1 MSDANHIGQPPAAED
16 ASHDV
21 AHEGPIR
28 TPKQLIV
35 TVIAAFVVP
44 IVIIILLVNFVDFG
58 ARTGAGTDALDP
70 EAVARRIQPVG
81 TIELQDSSAPAA
93 AKTGEQMY
101 QAVCSAC
108 HATGTIGAPK
118 LGDTEAWAPRIKTG
132 YDALLNSA
140 LHGKNA
146 MPAQGGGEYSDVE
159 IGRAVVYMA
168 NKAGASFAE
177 PKAPAGAASG
187 AEAASAPAN

>member
-1 MSDANHIGQPPAAED
+1 MSDTPD
-16 ASHDV
+16 AGHAGHDS
-21 AHEGPIR
+21 HEGPIK
-28 TPKQLIV
+28 TPRQLIW
-35 TVIAAFVVP
+35 TVVASFLVP
-44 IVIIILLVNFVDFG
+44 IVIIILLVNFVDFS
-58 ARTGAGTDALDP
+58 ARTGAGTDALDA
-70 EAVARRIQPVG
+70 EAVARRIQPIG
-81 TIELQDSSAPAA
+81 TIELQDSSAPVA

-168 NKAGASFAE
+168 NHAGAGFAE
-177 PKAPAGAASG
+177 PKAPEGAASG